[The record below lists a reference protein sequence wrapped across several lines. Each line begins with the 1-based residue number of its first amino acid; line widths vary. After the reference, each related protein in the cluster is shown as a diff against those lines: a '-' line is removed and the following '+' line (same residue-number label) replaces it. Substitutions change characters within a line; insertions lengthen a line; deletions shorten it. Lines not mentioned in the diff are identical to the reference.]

1 MSGDIDGVQVEWS
14 VPAITVGARHRKELG
29 DIDTLAASIK
39 RVGLLQPI
47 TIAPDGSLVCGARRL
62 AAVKLLGKK
71 TINVWVRSGISD
83 RLGKLLA
90 EQDDNVLHKPLNAVE
105 AAALYRELKALMAE
119 DAARREAANQFTAE
133 HQPRWNGSAESA
145 EPLTTPTG
153 DARRQAAQMVTGT
166 ASYSKLEQVSYLE
179 EIVADPARPDDLR
192 AQAQQELDAV
202 KAGAPVNPA
211 YQRMRALTEGQP
223 VEDLHQ
229 IAAETL
235 ARVHAENK
243 ATKKKTKPRKPLS
256 TPAGEIVQFPVRAF
270 VLTWGEL
277 IDWWERYDLVQ
288 IATELTDEQADAF
301 YATVEGTVAFAGRLR
316 TARAQS
322 DEYGDADEVEAPL
335 LRAL

>member
-47 TIAPDGSLVCGARRL
+47 TITPDGSLVCGARRL

-90 EQDDNVLHKPLNAVE
+90 EQDDNVLHKPLTPME
-105 AAALYRELKALMAE
+105 GAALFRELKALMAE
-119 DAARREAANQFTAE
+119 DAARREEATRFTSENQPGKDGGAAVAPPELGALGKTREQ
-133 HQPRWNGSAESA
+133 SAA
-145 EPLTTPTG
+145 MIPGGL
-153 DARRQAAQMVTGT
+153 
-166 ASYSKLEQVSYLE
+166 SYTSYDKIGYLEQVASDPNRPEHLRNEARRALE
-179 EIVADPARPDDLR
+179 EI
-192 AQAQQELDAV
+192 E
-202 KAGAPVNPA
+202 AGGSIGPA
-211 YQRMRALTEGQP
+211 YARIREQAEGQA

-229 IAAETL
+229 IAEETL

-243 ATKKKTKPRKPLS
+243 AAKKKNKPRKPS
-256 TPAGEIVQFPVRAF
+256 PAPAREIVQFPVRAF

-277 IDWWERYDLVQ
+277 IDWWERYDLHQ

-301 YATVEGTVAFAGRLR
+301 YATVEGTVAFAARLR
-316 TARAQS
+316 TAR
-322 DEYGDADEVEAPL
+322 DEADGAEDEGAPM